1 MKFDTVKVMM
11 VTDHAVI
18 RLLSLVTS
26 TDVSPLALDPA
37 NKAVKPS
44 LLVPSEAEKQ
54 KENFPETASSIT
66 NPMWNKSP
74 GKAIVR
80 NTSKFS
86 NTRTSTV
93 PDDSK
98 KYNIHSAID
107 DFVLLRTGM
116 KSFQNCPPSMLIR
129 PLTSDYKLIV

>member
-1 MKFDTVKVMM
+1 MKFDIVKVMM
-11 VTDHAVI
+11 VTDHALI

-26 TDVSPLALDPA
+26 TDVSPLALGPA
-37 NKAVKPS
+37 KDVNPR
-44 LLVPSEAEKQ
+44 LLVPREAEKQ
-54 KENFPETASSIT
+54 KENFPETVSSIT

-80 NTSKFS
+80 NTTKFS
-86 NTRTSTV
+86 STITSTV

-116 KSFQNCPPSMLIR
+116 KSYQNCPPSMLIR
-129 PLTSDYKLIV
+129 PLTSDYKLLV